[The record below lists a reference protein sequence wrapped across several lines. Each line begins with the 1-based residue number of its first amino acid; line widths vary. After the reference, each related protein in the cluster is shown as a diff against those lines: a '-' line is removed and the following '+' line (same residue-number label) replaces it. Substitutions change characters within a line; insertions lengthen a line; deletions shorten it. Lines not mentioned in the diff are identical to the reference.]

1 MVLWPGEQME
11 SGLGFF
17 CQSLRTII
25 PRSDFKVQAMQ
36 VSALVLVL
44 DAKVGNRNLVVHN
57 FEVVLAC
64 EVDSLVGQFPI
75 WIDPRELPVQLMF
88 KLVVEDNP
96 THLASHAVNFLGH
109 LVVEAIEVGIMAGLL
124 SFDEAVI
131 NRLSIWNH
139 ILSLKKGVSLFR

>member
-1 MVLWPGEQME
+1 
-11 SGLGFF
+11 FF
-17 CQSLRTII
+17 CQSLRPII

-36 VSALVLVL
+36 VSALVL
-44 DAKVGNRNLVVHN
+44 
-57 FEVVLAC
+57 VLAC

-109 LVVEAIEVGIMAGLL
+109 LVVEAIEVGIMAGFL
-124 SFDEAVI
+124 SFDESVI
-131 NRLSIWNH
+131 NRLSIWNQ
-139 ILSLKKGVSLFR
+139 ILS